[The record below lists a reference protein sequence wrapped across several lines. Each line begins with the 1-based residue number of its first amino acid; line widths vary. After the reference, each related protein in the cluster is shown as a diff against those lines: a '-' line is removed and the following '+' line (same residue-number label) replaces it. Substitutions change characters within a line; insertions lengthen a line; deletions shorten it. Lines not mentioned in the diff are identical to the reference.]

1 MRLDSE
7 IINSLGDIVGKDNVL
22 MARESLEPYSHD
34 ETPGLSHLPDVVVKP
49 KTAEEISKIMKLAN
63 EKEVPV
69 TPRAGGT
76 GLSGGAVPWLGG
88 ILMSFERMNRIKEID
103 TENAMA
109 VVESGVIVQNLEEE
123 AAKYGLFYP
132 PDPASLDSCMI
143 AGNVAECAGG
153 ARAFKYGVTRNYVK
167 GMEVVLPQ
175 GEIIRLGGKLI
186 KNVTGYSLMD
196 LIVGSEGTLAIVTE
210 VILKLLPLP
219 EAKIDLLIPFNSIE
233 QAVNTAVK
241 IIKSGIVPATIE
253 LMEREAIKAS
263 ERYLEKKT
271 PFSDAEV
278 HILVELDGKKENI
291 EKEYEILGELAL
303 ENGAIDVY
311 VAEDKGEQ
319 DRVWEARRAISEA
332 LKSKSEIDH
341 EDVVVP
347 ISEIPNLFRNLKEL
361 EKKYLLKIVCY
372 GHVGDGNIHV
382 NVLKETMEEKKW
394 REIIPKLVREIFDI
408 VVQRGGMISGEH
420 GIGLA
425 KKAYLPLALDSAQ
438 IELMKRIKI
447 AFDPKNILNPG
458 KIFDI

>member
-7 IINSLGDIVGKDNVL
+7 IINSLVDIVGKDNVL
-22 MARESLEPYSHD
+22 VARESLEPYSHD
-34 ETPGLSHLPDVVVKP
+34 ETPGLSHFPDVVVKP
-49 KTAEEISKIMKLAN
+49 KTAEEISKIMRLAN
-63 EKEVPV
+63 DEEVPV

-103 TENAMA
+103 TKNAMA

-175 GEIIRLGGKLI
+175 GEIIKLGGKLI
-186 KNVTGYSLMD
+186 KNVTGYSLVD

-219 EAKIDLLIPFNSIE
+219 EAKIDLLIPFDSIE
-233 QAVNTAVK
+233 QAVNTAMK

-253 LMEREAIKAS
+253 FMEREAIKAS

-271 PFSDAEV
+271 PFSEAEV

-291 EKEYEILGELAL
+291 QKEYEI
-303 ENGAIDVY
+303 
-311 VAEDKGEQ
+311 
-319 DRVWEARRAISEA
+319 
-332 LKSKSEIDH
+332 
-341 EDVVVP
+341 
-347 ISEIPNLFRNLKEL
+347 F
-361 EKKYLLKIVCY
+361 
-372 GHVGDGNIHV
+372 
-382 NVLKETMEEKKW
+382 
-394 REIIPKLVREIFDI
+394 
-408 VVQRGGMISGEH
+408 
-420 GIGLA
+420 
-425 KKAYLPLALDSAQ
+425 
-438 IELMKRIKI
+438 
-447 AFDPKNILNPG
+447 NILYKMIITCN
-458 KIFDI
+458 ITYYTYCITFNIYC

>member
-1 MRLDSE
+1 MELSE
-7 IINSLGDIVGKDNVL
+7 KIIDALKEIVGKDNVL
-22 MARESLEPYSHD
+22 TIRESLETYSHD

-49 KTAEEISKIMKLAN
+49 KTAQEISKIMKLAN
-63 EKEVPV
+63 KEEIPV
-69 TPRAGGT
+69 TPRGGGT

-88 ILMSFERMNRIKEID
+88 ILMSFERMNQIKEID
-103 TENAMA
+103 TKNSMA
-109 VVESGVIVQNLEEE
+109 VVEAGVIAQSLEDE

-153 ARAFKYGVTRNYVK
+153 PRTFKYGVTRDYVK
-167 GMEVVLPQ
+167 GMEAVLPQ
-175 GEIIRLGGKLI
+175 GEIIRMGGKLI
-186 KNVTGYSLMD
+186 KNVTGYSLMH

-210 VILKLLPLP
+210 VTLKLLPLP
-219 EAKIDLLIPFNSIE
+219 EAKIDLLIPFNSLE
-233 QAVNTAVK
+233 QSVDTAVK
-241 IIKSGIVPATIE
+241 IIRSGIAPATIE
-253 LMEREAIKAS
+253 FMEREAIKAS
-263 ERYLEKKT
+263 EKYLEKKT

-291 EKEYEILGELAL
+291 QKEYEVLGELAL

-341 EDVVVP
+341 EDTVVP
-347 ISEIPNLFRNLKEL
+347 TSEIPNLIKNLKEL
-361 EKKYLLKIVCY
+361 EKKYGLKIVCY
-372 GHVGDGNIHV
+372 GHIGDGNIHV
-382 NVLKETMEEKKW
+382 NALKENMADKEW
-394 REIIPKLVREIFDI
+394 REKVPKLVKEIFDT
-408 VVQRGGMISGEH
+408 VMQLGGMISGEH

-425 KKAYLPLALDSAQ
+425 KKAYLPLALDRAQ
-438 IELMKRIKI
+438 IELMKRIKKT
-447 AFDPKNILNPG
+447 FDPKNILNPG